1 MKRLF
6 CLLLCAVLVIAAM
19 PAAARGDNNPVPDAA
34 QAVVCIV
41 AGIGYKNGKPY
52 ALNGKTYGTGTGFG
66 VGLAG
71 EDAQIFAT
79 NCHVVSDRVNG
90 KVTVYDTVYI
100 FVDGADIRDE
110 KTVVPCQVLYADE
123 KVDLAIIKANAP
135 IPGVTTLPL
144 CPAEEIPAGELV
156 YALGYPGISDKAAD
170 ENHYSTRDLT
180 VTDGVVSRHL
190 LSDGTKCMAHTAS
203 VNHGNSGGPLIN
215 GKGQAIG
222 INTFINVE
230 KETAD
235 KRNYAIYAE
244 YIMDAMDNE
253 GLPYRLGDEEPA
265 NTGLWRRIAIA
276 AVLAVAALAIAAALV
291 MLLRRRKEP
300 KQSVITVRALYG
312 PLAGR
317 SWQLQNE
324 LSIGRDPTAQ
334 IVLPGDTKGVSRRHC
349 VIRRQGDSA
358 VVVDMNSTYGTFL
371 NGRKL
376 PPGQP
381 MPLYPNAVISL
392 ASDQVQFMVT
402 FDTNS

>member
-6 CLLLCAVLVIAAM
+6 CLLLCAVLVFAAM
-19 PAAARGDNNPVPDAA
+19 PAAARADNNPVPDVA

-52 ALNGKTYGTGTGFG
+52 ILNGEYYGTGTGFG

-90 KVTVYDTVYI
+90 KVVVYDTVYI
-100 FVDGADIRDE
+100 FVDDADIRDE

-123 KVDLAIIKANAP
+123 TVDLAIIRAKEP
-135 IPGVTTLPL
+135 ISGVATLPL
-144 CPAEEIPAGELV
+144 CPAEDIPAGELV
-156 YALGYPGISDKAAD
+156 YALGYPSISDKAAD
-170 ENHYSTRDLT
+170 ENNYSTRDLT

-190 LSDGTKCMAHTAS
+190 LSDGVKCMAHTAS

-222 INTFINVE
+222 INTFISVE
-230 KETAD
+230 RETAD

-244 YIMDAMDNE
+244 YIMEALE
-253 GLPYRLGDEEPA
+253 EKGLPYRLGDEEPTNPWG
-265 NTGLWRRIAIA
+265 NTAIV
-276 AVLAVAALAIAAALV
+276 AVVAVTAVAIAAALV

-300 KQSVITVRALYG
+300 KQSVITVRALRG

-317 SWQLQNE
+317 SWQLQSE
-324 LSIGRDPTAQ
+324 LSIGRDTTAQ
-334 IVLPGDTKGVSRRHC
+334 IALPNDTKGVSRRHC
-349 VIRRQGDSA
+349 AIRRQGDSA
-358 VVVDMNSTYGTFL
+358 VVVDMNSTYGTLL

-392 ASDQVQFMVT
+392 ASEQVQFVIT
-402 FDTNS
+402 FDANS